1 MIEQYNTE
9 LTLILTGLSKLLPQ
23 LQGFISNFNETITLY
38 GINVVTEG
46 SGQLNIDVPYNMT
59 ELDVN
64 KCVKKVG
71 ILDRLIHDRLDNI
84 ENIFKNGFEIESKIK
99 KLNDKHIS
107 ILTEKSKILTELKNS
122 YKH

>member
-9 LTLILTGLSKLLPQ
+9 LTLIVTELSKLLPQ

-59 ELDVN
+59 EVDVD
-64 KCVKKVG
+64 KCVKKVE
-71 ILDRLIHDRLDNI
+71 ILDRLIHDRTYNI

-107 ILTEKSKILTELKNS
+107 VLTEKSKILTELKNS

>member
-9 LTLILTGLSKLLPQ
+9 LTLIVTELSKLLPQ

-59 ELDVN
+59 EVDVD

-71 ILDRLIHDRLDNI
+71 ILDRLIHDRTYNI

-107 ILTEKSKILTELKNS
+107 VLTEKSKILTELKNS